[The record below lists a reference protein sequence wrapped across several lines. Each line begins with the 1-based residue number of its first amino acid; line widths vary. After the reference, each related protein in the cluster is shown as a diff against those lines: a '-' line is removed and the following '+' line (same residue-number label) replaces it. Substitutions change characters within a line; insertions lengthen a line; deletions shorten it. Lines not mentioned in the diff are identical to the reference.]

1 MIVKTKLWGKNTN
14 GRNASVTVG
23 RPVGPESGLRSN
35 CPGQGTTRSAW
46 HASNTA
52 AKRGT
57 LVTTFSR
64 VGGCSQYSLL
74 PGGE

>member
-1 MIVKTKLWGKNTN
+1 MIVKTKLWGKNT
-14 GRNASVTVG
+14 RMAAMPLSLSV
-23 RPVGPESGLRSN
+23 RPVGPEPGLRSN

-57 LVTTFSR
+57 LVTTFSS
-64 VGGCSQYSLL
+64 VVGCSQYSLL
-74 PGGE
+74 PGE